1 MEWKVLNIK
10 KRCDETRISSW
21 YGNRRVNIMQVSGD
35 QGRRSDL
42 VGPRRD
48 LRFTYT
54 KKI

>member
-1 MEWKVLNIK
+1 MEH
-10 KRCDETRISSW
+10 KRYAMHALGLDDACI
-21 YGNRRVNIMQVSGD
+21 